1 MRLMSGFCVLSI
13 WNLSYL
19 VGTMTMQLVPFI
31 FACFVFTEL
40 RKLKRDDDKD
50 KTSKIKIVEWMIF
63 VFSQVVVLPKGSF
76 RREILENSGFS
87 AERNPILF
95 GFLYEYQILFV
106 TLGSIVIFMT
116 FIIGLKKETV
126 RYQMT

>member
-19 VGTMTMQLVPFI
+19 VGTMTMQLVPFL
-31 FACFVFTEL
+31 FSWFVFTEL

-50 KTSKIKIVEWMIF
+50 KSSKIKIVEWMIF

-87 AERNPILF
+87 A
-95 GFLYEYQILFV
+95 
-106 TLGSIVIFMT
+106 
-116 FIIGLKKETV
+116 
-126 RYQMT
+126 

>member
-50 KTSKIKIVEWMIF
+50 KSSKIKIVEWMIF

>member
-1 MRLMSGFCVLSI
+1 MRLMSGFFVLSI

-19 VGTMTMQLVPFI
+19 LGTLYMQLVPFI

-40 RKLKRDDDKD
+40 RRIKRDDDKD
-50 KTSKIKIVEWMIF
+50 KSSKINVVEWMIF
-63 VFSQVVVLPKGSF
+63 VFSQIVVLSKGSF

-95 GFLYEYQILFV
+95 GFLYEY
-106 TLGSIVIFMT
+106 
-116 FIIGLKKETV
+116 
-126 RYQMT
+126 

>member
-1 MRLMSGFCVLSI
+1 MRLMSGFFVLSI

-19 VGTMTMQLVPFI
+19 LGTLYMQLVPFI

-40 RKLKRDDDKD
+40 RRIKRNNYKD
-50 KTSKIKIVEWMIF
+50 KSSKINVVEWMIF
-63 VFSQVVVLPKGSF
+63 VFSQIVVLSKGSF

-95 GFLYEYQILFV
+95 GFLYEY
-106 TLGSIVIFMT
+106 
-116 FIIGLKKETV
+116 
-126 RYQMT
+126 

>member
-1 MRLMSGFCVLSI
+1 
-13 WNLSYL
+13 
-19 VGTMTMQLVPFI
+19 MTMQLVPFI

-50 KTSKIKIVEWMIF
+50 KSSKIKIVEWMIF

-126 RYQMT
+126 RYQMICFFFSSIISFYASFTSFSL

>member
-1 MRLMSGFCVLSI
+1 MRLMSGFFVLSI

-19 VGTMTMQLVPFI
+19 LGTLYMQLVPFI

-40 RKLKRDDDKD
+40 RRIKRNDDKD
-50 KTSKIKIVEWMIF
+50 KSSKINVVEWMIF
-63 VFSQVVVLPKGSF
+63 VFSQIVVLSKGSF

-95 GFLYEYQILFV
+95 GFLYEY
-106 TLGSIVIFMT
+106 
-116 FIIGLKKETV
+116 
-126 RYQMT
+126 